1 MSYIG
6 SHLATRRV
14 IMRIALAF
22 ALLAS
27 ACVSPSPSDTESFD
41 SVRDRLETKPA
52 RLFVGGEGSSGQIA
66 ARRWT
71 SAGWVAGDTTV
82 VIESGELSAAVDKT
96 GRLTLSSFE
105 VGVMP
110 IDIPE
115 EVFKKPAQLT
125 DVKLTLKASASGDTT
140 WTSDNM
146 ATATVMLDLDFAWTI
161 KVDGHKTPLG
171 SQHLPPVPVD
181 ITLSGDGEVVDATIG
196 VRAKGELWDWA
207 GLLQMTALEMSL
219 SAELAN

>member
-27 ACVSPSPSDTESFD
+27 ACVSPSARDTESFD

-52 RLFVGGEGSSGQIA
+52 RLFVGGEGSSGQIS

-82 VIESGELSAAVDKT
+82 VIDTGELSASVDAF

-105 VGVMP
+105 VSVMP
-110 IDIPE
+110 IAIPD
-115 EVFKKPAQLT
+115 EVFKKPAELT
-125 DVKLTLKASASGDTT
+125 DVKLKLKASASGDTT
-140 WTSDNM
+140 WTSDDA
-146 ATATVMLDLDFAWTI
+146 ATATLMFDLDFAWTI
-161 KVDGHKTPLG
+161 KVGGNKTPLG
-171 SQHLPPVPVD
+171 TQHLPPVPVD
-181 ITLSGDGEVVDATIG
+181 ITLSGDGEVIDASIG
-196 VRAKGELWDWA
+196 VHAAGELWDWA

-219 SAELAN
+219 SAETN

>member
-1 MSYIG
+1 
-6 SHLATRRV
+6 
-14 IMRIALAF
+14 MRIALAF

-27 ACVSPSPSDTESFD
+27 ACVSPSPTDTESFD
-41 SVRDRLETKPA
+41 SVRDRLESKPA
-52 RLFVGGEGSSGQIA
+52 RLFVGGADSSGQIS

-71 SAGWVAGDTTV
+71 NAGWVAGDTTV
-82 VIESGELSAAVDKT
+82 VVDSGELKASVDKS

-105 VGVMP
+105 VGIMP

-125 DVKLTLKASASGDTT
+125 DVKLKLTASASGVTT
-140 WTSDNM
+140 WTSDDA
-146 ATATVMLDLDFAWTI
+146 ATATLTLDLDFAWTI
-161 KVDGHKTPLG
+161 KVDGNKTPLG

-181 ITLSGDGEVVDATIG
+181 ITLSGDGEVIDASIG
-196 VRAKGELWDWA
+196 VHAAGELWDWA

-219 SAELAN
+219 SAELTN